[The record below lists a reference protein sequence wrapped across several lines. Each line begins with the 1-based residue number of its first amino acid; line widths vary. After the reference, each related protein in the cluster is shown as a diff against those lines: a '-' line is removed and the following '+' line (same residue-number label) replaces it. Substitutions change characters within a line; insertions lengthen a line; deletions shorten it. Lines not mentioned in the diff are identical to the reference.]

1 MTGILSG
8 FKSSLGNLVRPSLK
22 INNNGGGGDDDD
34 GEEDDDDWGYSSM
47 VEHCLRRF
55 NPLCH

>member
-22 INNNGGGGDDDD
+22 INNNGVVVMMMMVKKKKMMMVIGDIVP
-34 GEEDDDDWGYSSM
+34 W
-47 VEHCLRRF
+47 
-55 NPLCH
+55 